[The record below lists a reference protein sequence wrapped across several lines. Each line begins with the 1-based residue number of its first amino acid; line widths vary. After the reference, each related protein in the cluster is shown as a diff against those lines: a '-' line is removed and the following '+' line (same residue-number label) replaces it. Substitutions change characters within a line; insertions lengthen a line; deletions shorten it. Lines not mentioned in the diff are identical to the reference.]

1 LVQGIGMAMY
11 EEVKYSEQG
20 KLLTNNLMF
29 YGAPT
34 RKDIHNIMV
43 EFADSYEPS
52 GPYGAKSVGELG
64 IDTPPA
70 AIANAVYHATGI
82 RIKDLPITPEKVLM
96 ALKGKGKSVD
106 S

>member
-29 YGAPT
+29 YSVPT
-34 RKDIHNIMV
+34 RMDIHNILV

-70 AIANAVYHATGI
+70 AIANAVYNATGI

-96 ALKGKGKSVD
+96 ALKGKKN
-106 S
+106 